1 MRRHVRSRRK
11 PTLHRQRIRWSSD
24 RNLLSGPPAIV
35 AKLQREVAKVLTAPG
50 VVEKAN
56 ASRLFPVATTTA
68 ECAAFI
74 RQEAWSKILSETS
87 MRYD

>member
-1 MRRHVRSRRK
+1 
-11 PTLHRQRIRWSSD
+11 
-24 RNLLSGPPAIV
+24 
-35 AKLQREVAKVLTAPG
+35 VLTDPG

-56 ASRLFPVATTTA
+56 ASGLFPVATPTA

-74 RQEAWSKILSETS
+74 RQEAWSEILSETS

>member
-1 MRRHVRSRRK
+1 
-11 PTLHRQRIRWSSD
+11 
-24 RNLLSGPPAIV
+24 
-35 AKLQREVAKVLTAPG
+35 VAKVLTDPG

-56 ASRLFPVATTTA
+56 ASGLFPVATPTA